1 MGKILNGKT
10 LAAHI
15 KAQLKSE
22 IAKGPPPTLAVILVG
37 NDPASQVYV
46 RNKEK
51 DCQECGIE
59 SRMYQLPANTTE
71 QYLLGLINLLAND
84 PDVHGILVQLPLPPH
99 IDQRKVIE
107 AIPPAKDVDCFT
119 EQNVGRLV
127 IGNPRFAPCTPAGI
141 IKLLE
146 AYEVP
151 MAGKHMVVV
160 GRSNIVGKPMAL
172 LGLAKN
178 MTVTIC
184 HSKTKDL
191 LSFTRQ
197 ADILVSAVGKP
208 GFIREAMVKPGTV
221 VVDVGMNRDENGKLC
236 GDCEPAVY
244 EKSAAY
250 TPVPGGV
257 GPMTRA
263 MLMQNTFHALY
274 V

>member
-84 PDVHGILVQLPLPPH
+84 LDVHGILVQLPLPPH

-119 EQNVGRLV
+119 EQNVGRLA

-208 GFIREAMVKPGTV
+208 GFIREGMVKPGTV
-221 VVDVGMNRDENGKLC
+221 VVDVGMNRDKDGKLC

-244 EKSAAY
+244 EKSVAY

>member
-84 PDVHGILVQLPLPPH
+84 LDVHGNLVQLPLPPH

-119 EQNVGRLV
+119 EQNVGRLA

-160 GRSNIVGKPMAL
+160 GRSNIVGKPIAL

-208 GFIREAMVKPGTV
+208 GFIREGMVKPGTV
-221 VVDVGMNRDENGKLC
+221 VVDVGMNRDKDGKLC

-244 EKSAAY
+244 EKSVAY